1 MRRKRSWIVDER
13 GSASIEFIGA
23 GMILLL
29 PLLYLVITLAQ
40 IQSQSFGVES
50 AARFVARHLAQHPGD
65 VGSAEETAAIIAE
78 QYGIDPDALSVSL
91 TCAEAGP
98 CPGPGTLLTITVT
111 ASVPLPLI
119 PAFLSDGGLAVPVSA
134 SSTQRVS
141 EFVE

>member
-1 MRRKRSWIVDER
+1 MRRKRSWIADER

-50 AARFVARHLAQHPGD
+50 AARFVARHLAQHSED
-65 VGSAEETAAIIAE
+65 VGSAEQTAVIIAE
-78 QYGIDPDALSVSL
+78 QYGIAPDALSVSIS
-91 TCAEAGP
+91 CVEAGP
-98 CPGPGTLLTITVT
+98 CPGPGTLVTVTVT

-119 PAFLSDGGLAVPVSA
+119 PAFLSDGGLVVPVSA

-141 EFVE
+141 DYIE